1 MPNVNSA
8 PVQSTCNSTCASD
21 KTPPPRPTI
30 NQSIAFD
37 KAKDDATVFGGR
49 TNTRSA
55 GRRDPAYIEL
65 GNVEVGT
72 TFEIIN
78 LSANPNAE
86 FKGKDVLR
94 MAPTGRD
101 TGSRTASI
109 YMKQSQME
117 KMGIKPGDMYAIRAV
132 DAHGNASEHA
142 VGEFEPNDWASMR
155 VQETTRG
162 RSTIVDGNRF
172 SMLDGEAQ
180 RKNVI
185 AKSVNDARAPLI
197 LDKNITLARSN
208 AGAIKVQFDK
218 AIEPRSR
225 VRVTNQRTGEVK
237 ELTMPDNREA
247 ELKLK
252 AQSGDPLVVDVWDNE
267 NNQGRSVDLVYS
279 PKCKDGKAPK
289 LTGGLSARLP
299 GVI

>member
-1 MPNVNSA
+1 MPNVNTA
-8 PVQSTCNSTCASD
+8 PVQSTCTNTCAQD

-37 KAKDDATVFGGR
+37 KAKDDAQVFSGR
-49 TNTRSA
+49 SGTRSN
-55 GRRDPAYIEL
+55 GRRDPAYIEMS
-65 GNVEVGT
+65 NVEVGT
-72 TFEIIN
+72 TFELIN

-94 MAPTGRD
+94 IAPTGRN
-101 TGSRTASI
+101 TSERTASI
-109 YMKQSQME
+109 YLKQSQME

-132 DAHGNASEHA
+132 DTHGNASESA
-142 VGEFEPNDWASMR
+142 IGEFEPNDWATMR

-162 RSTIVDGNRF
+162 RSTISDGNRF
-172 SMLDGEAQ
+172 SMLDGEAE

-185 AKSVNDARAPLI
+185 AKSVNDARQPLI
-197 LDKNITLARSN
+197 LDENITLARSN
-208 AGAIKVQFDK
+208 AGAIKVHFDK
-218 AIEPRSR
+218 AVEPRSR
-225 VRVTNQRTGEVK
+225 VRVTNQRTGAVQEIN
-237 ELTMPDNREA
+237 MSDNREA

-252 AQSGDPLVVDVWDNE
+252 AQSGDPLVIDIWDNE
-267 NNQGRSVDLVYS
+267 GNQGKSVDLVYS

-289 LTGGLSARLP
+289 LTGGLSTRLP